1 MAEII
6 IPTLA
11 AIAAMIAAAA
21 AAAAAFFALR
31 AYVYLFRTEGEATL
45 RRFF

>member
-11 AIAAMIAAAA
+11 AIAAMIAAVAA
-21 AAAAAFFALR
+21 SVAAFFGDL
-31 AYVYLFRTEGEATL
+31 YTL
-45 RRFF
+45 LND